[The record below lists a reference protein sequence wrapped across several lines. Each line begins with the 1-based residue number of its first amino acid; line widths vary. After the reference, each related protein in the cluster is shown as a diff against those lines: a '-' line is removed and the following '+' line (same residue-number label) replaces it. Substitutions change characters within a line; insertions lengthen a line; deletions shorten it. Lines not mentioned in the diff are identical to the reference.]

1 MGGGGDV
8 CLAGSDIHH
17 RRVEEDRY
25 GTEPEPVEQ
34 PPSPALLQAR
44 SAAFSRRLAHARAA
58 GGMVVIASKS
68 GGWWSR

>member
-1 MGGGGDV
+1 M

-34 PPSPALLQAR
+34 PVTALLHAR
-44 SAAFSRRLAHARAA
+44 SAAFSHRLAHARAA
-58 GGMVVIASKS
+58 GEMVVIASKS